1 MTVSDPQAPVNSS
14 PTVDVDRAE
23 GADDYRLDL
32 NVRARR
38 VAKRACRSR
47 AAYAMGHGY
56 DEVHYVL
63 QDLAVILEG
72 TDGDGKLVL
81 EAVQVSRVADACHWL
96 AVHACDDVLADD
108 AALVAYALR
117 EAVNVGPQV
126 LPDGGTSLTGVE
138 RYFYVGIYQCQSCG
152 EGFEVGDELVSL
164 SDGFADEDE
173 DFAVENR
180 RFWHRECWEKQPVC
194 KPGNDRSK
202 GGDVR

>member
-1 MTVSDPQAPVNSS
+1 
-14 PTVDVDRAE
+14 
-23 GADDYRLDL
+23 
-32 NVRARR
+32 
-38 VAKRACRSR
+38 
-47 AAYAMGHGY
+47 MGHGY

-108 AALVAYALR
+108 AALVAYAFR
-117 EAVNVGPQV
+117 EAVDVGPQV

-164 SDGFADEDE
+164 SDGFTDEDE

-180 RFWHRECWEKQPVC
+180 RFWHCDCWKNSRYMDT
-194 KPGNDRSK
+194 GADRSER
-202 GGDVR
+202 GDEA